1 MAKKNNPAISVII
14 AMYNAENFIAEC
26 LASLANQTMQDFEII
41 VVDDCSIDNSLKIVE
56 SFFATFGDRLK
67 VMKLSSNSG
76 CPGIPRNFALDA
88 ASGKYVYF
96 LDSDDLLSETALED
110 FYTVAEKFNADVV
123 HSEKYFAFIAEGSEI
138 DAKISSTQT
147 GEFVTAPTLETFDIG
162 KRVNDFV
169 AKKFLWQVW
178 GKLYSRKFLV
188 DNKIRFSAISTFE
201 DFIFVFMCV
210 VAAKN
215 YVRVPF
221 LSYYYRIR
229 KNSLSHEK
237 MDSIEMSKTMIA
249 VVNALDNFMN
259 GRKFFHENFQ
269 YRYAVLDFFIQ
280 MRLEVIA
287 KGFFVISDIPP
298 EMVFNFFRAK
308 IFSENP
314 VENIS
319 LTAYLFV
326 AANQQAIEIRELKNQ
341 IAELKSKRG
350 FA

>member
-1 MAKKNNPAISVII
+1 M
-14 AMYNAENFIAEC
+14 
-26 LASLANQTMQDFEII
+26 
-41 VVDDCSIDNSLKIVE
+41 
-56 SFFATFGDRLK
+56 
-67 VMKLSSNSG
+67 
-76 CPGIPRNFALDA
+76 DA

-123 HSEKYFAFIAEGSEI
+123 HSEKCFAFVAEGDEI

-147 GEFVTAPTLETFDIG
+147 GKFVTAPTLETFDIG

-221 LSYYYRIR
+221 VNYYYRVR
-229 KNSLSHEK
+229 ENSLSHAAR
-237 MDSIEMSKTMIA
+237 DAVEMSQTMIA

-259 GRKFFHENFQ
+259 GKKFFRENSQ
-269 YRYAVLDFFIQ
+269 CRYALLDFFIQ
-280 MRLEVIA
+280 ERLEVIA
-287 KGFFVISDIPP
+287 KNFFVTSGLQPAEIFD
-298 EMVFNFFRAK
+298 FFREK
-308 IFSENP
+308 IFSAKSNENAA
-314 VENIS
+314 

-326 AANQQAIEIRELKNQ
+326 NAA
-341 IAELKSKRG
+341 LKSI
-350 FA
+350 

>member
-1 MAKKNNPAISVII
+1 MAKKNNPAVSVII

-178 GKLYSRKFLV
+178 GKLYRRKFLV
-188 DNKIRFSAISTFE
+188 DNKIRFAAISTFE

-221 LSYYYRIR
+221 VNCYYRVR
-229 KNSLSHEK
+229 ENSLSHAAR
-237 MDSIEMSKTMIA
+237 DAVEMSQTMIA

-259 GRKFFHENFQ
+259 GKKFFRENSQ
-269 YRYAVLDFFIQ
+269 CRYALLDFFIQ
-280 MRLEVIA
+280 ERLEVIA
-287 KGFFVISDIPP
+287 KNFFVTSGLQPAEIFD
-298 EMVFNFFRAK
+298 FFREK
-308 IFSENP
+308 IFSAKSNENAA
-314 VENIS
+314 

-326 AANQQAIEIRELKNQ
+326 NSA
-341 IAELKSKRG
+341 LKSI
-350 FA
+350 